1 MTLPVQIHP
10 PTLFGGSFG
19 VRMKYWDVLP
29 SSGRSITAGKVKI
42 HPCSIVWLL
51 LFHPCLNSIENI
63 GVDAFTLLFGGFL
76 YLFRLLWVYSD
87 SKGLFS
93 SEIFC
98 SCLFLCVSCHFLHHL
113 FCIIMYLYNSI
124 YALIV
129 QSCAVLLYAS
139 IYVCALCGL
148 ICLHIYAII

>member
-1 MTLPVQIHP
+1 
-10 PTLFGGSFG
+10 
-19 VRMKYWDVLP
+19 MKYWDVLP
-29 SSGRSITAGKVKI
+29 RPGRSIWCQEMKI
-42 HPCSIVWLL
+42 DPRSVVGLL

-63 GVDAFTLLFGGFL
+63 GVDAFPLLFGGFL
-76 YLFRLLWVYSD
+76 YLFCFLWVYSD
-87 SKGLFS
+87 SKGLFFPARY
-93 SEIFC
+93 FC
-98 SCLFLCVSCHFLHHL
+98 SCLFFVRQLSFSPPSF